1 MVNNT
6 LSKNNRQDF
15 FLKKAWIYL
24 ESAFQWRRLEQ
35 LPLEVVVPV
44 AVNRERRRD
53 LEFQWWWET
62 WKKNWGLGSWLDARE
77 EETEGLQTL
86 PTFCLRFFFF
96 FFPGLTVDLS
106 GYGQLGSHV
115 LIFCSVQYQT
125 ELRFGLWFGRLSGKL
140 KGLDWAGLGWAWQML

>member
-6 LSKNNRQDF
+6 LSKNNQQDY
-15 FLKKAWIYL
+15 FLKKKAWIYL
-24 ESAFQWRRLEQ
+24 KSAFQWRRLEQ

-44 AVNRERRRD
+44 AADRERRRD

-86 PTFCLRFFFF
+86 PPFCLRLFF

-115 LIFCSVQYQT
+115 LILCSVQYQNRT
-125 ELRFGLWFGRLSGKL
+125 
-140 KGLDWAGLGWAWQML
+140 

>member
-6 LSKNNRQDF
+6 LSKNNQQDYLF
-15 FLKKAWIYL
+15 FLKAWIYL

-86 PTFCLRFFFF
+86 ATFCLRFFFYYYSRSHGWF
-96 FFPGLTVDLS
+96 VRLWSVGLSRVNIL
-106 GYGQLGSHV
+106 LGS
-115 LIFCSVQYQT
+115 ISNRT
-125 ELRFGLWFGRLSGKL
+125 
-140 KGLDWAGLGWAWQML
+140 